1 MCDAG
6 AGGFKMRAKHV
17 CHTPSTLEA
26 GGASVCVSIAMCSDE
41 SVLAVTRAAK
51 ELKSRG
57 RVATGLRMR
66 MISTRI
72 FQAIGSSSSSSS
84 SSSSNRMIIAAP
96 QCLIQASRV
105 ALISLRI

>member
-6 AGGFKMRAKHV
+6 AGVFKMRAKHV
-17 CHTPSTLEA
+17 CHAPSTLEA

-84 SSSSNRMIIAAP
+84 MIITSP
-96 QCLIQASRV
+96 
-105 ALISLRI
+105 

>member
-6 AGGFKMRAKHV
+6 AGVFKMRAKHV

>member
-1 MCDAG
+1 
-6 AGGFKMRAKHV
+6 
-17 CHTPSTLEA
+17 
-26 GGASVCVSIAMCSDE
+26 MCSDE

-84 SSSSNRMIIAAP
+84 SSMIIAP
-96 QCLIQASRV
+96 P
-105 ALISLRI
+105 

>member
-6 AGGFKMRAKHV
+6 AGVFKMRAKHV

-26 GGASVCVSIAMCSDE
+26 GGARVCVSIAMCTDE

-84 SSSSNRMIIAAP
+84 SSSSNPA
-96 QCLIQASRV
+96 
-105 ALISLRI
+105 